1 MAKYKVEV
9 IELLLKNNQIA
20 KHGDLVEET
29 QLNSSVE
36 TLEKDRFVKKATKTD
51 LENANKSKEE
61 KEEERIAAA
70 KKATEEEER
79 IAAAKK
85 ATEEEERIAAAKK
98 ATEIANANSAAA
110 AKTLN
115 PLENDYSALTKDAL
129 SKELIERKIEHDP
142 KATNE
147 VLIGLLTAD
156 DDKK

>member
-36 TLEKDRFVKKATKTD
+36 TLEKDGFVKKATKTD
-51 LENANKSKEE
+51 LENANKTKEE
-61 KEEERIAAA
+61 KEEE
-70 KKATEEEER
+70 K
-79 IAAAKK
+79 
-85 ATEEEERIAAAKK
+85 IAAAKK

-115 PLENDYSALTKDAL
+115 PLGNDYSVLTKDAL

>member
-36 TLEKDRFVKKATKTD
+36 TLGKDGFVKKATKTD

-61 KEEERIAAA
+61 K
-70 KKATEEEER
+70 
-79 IAAAKK
+79 
-85 ATEEEERIAAAKK
+85 EEERIAAAKK

-147 VLIGLLTAD
+147 VLIDLLTAD

>member
-20 KHGDLVEET
+20 KYGDLVEET

-61 KEEERIAAA
+61 KEEERI
-70 KKATEEEER
+70 T
-79 IAAAKK
+79 
-85 ATEEEERIAAAKK
+85 AAKK

>member
-36 TLEKDRFVKKATKTD
+36 TLEKDGFVKKATKTD

-70 KKATEEEER
+70 KKATE
-79 IAAAKK
+79 
-85 ATEEEERIAAAKK
+85 
-98 ATEIANANSAAA
+98 IANANSAAA

-115 PLENDYSALTKDAL
+115 PLGNDYSALTKDAL